1 MKRAKAAKGRVG
13 TMESLEQLRSRADE
27 YQSIFDNSALGI
39 FQSSVQG
46 RFLRVNP
53 AFARMLG
60 YDDPEDLI
68 ASIKDIQKQF
78 YSSPGR
84 RQEILAA
91 IEAEDRLSAF
101 ETELQRKDGSV
112 FTAALRIRAVR
123 GPTRKVM
130 HLDGFIE
137 DVTVARLREREIKEQ
152 AESLTR
158 ENTRLRAS
166 IQERYRLGDLVG
178 KSPPMQQVYE
188 TVIQAAATT
197 VNVIVY
203 GESGTGKELVA
214 RAIHNLSRRSA
225 ADFVPV
231 NCGAIPE
238 HLLESEFF
246 GHRRGAFTG
255 ASADTHGYLD
265 IANGGSLFLD
275 EVAELSPDMQVK
287 LLRAIEGG
295 GYFPV
300 GDNRARHSDFRVIAA
315 TNRNLRELV
324 KSGRVRED
332 FFFRIHIIPIT
343 LPPLRDRR
351 EDIPLLVDHFLRQF
365 AADGQETLR
374 LPGKVMESLYTYD
387 WPGNIRELQ
396 NVLRRYL
403 AIKRLDFIDS
413 TPPTPSGEPAQ
424 AVDPQESL
432 ADAMSRF
439 ERTVL
444 EKCLDHHRWHRG
456 RTAAALKIDR
466 KTLFIKM
473 RAHGLV

>member
-1 MKRAKAAKGRVG
+1 MVSANRRKPRPVPTE
-13 TMESLEQLRSRADE
+13 TMEALRSRADA
-27 YQSIFDNSALGI
+27 YQSIFENSSLGI

-60 YDDPEDLI
+60 YDGPADLI

-84 RQEILAA
+84 REEIMAA
-91 IEAEDRLSAF
+91 IETEDGLAAF

-112 FTAALRIRAVR
+112 ITASLKIRAVR
-123 GPTRKVM
+123 GPTRKVL

-137 DVTVARLREREIKEQ
+137 DVTVARLRERDFKEQ
-152 AESLTR
+152 AERLTC

-166 IQERYRLGDLVG
+166 IRDRFRLGDIIG
-178 KSPPMQQVYE
+178 ISPPMQQVYE
-188 TVIQAAATT
+188 SVVQAAATN
-197 VNVIVY
+197 VSVIVY

-214 RAIHNLSRRSA
+214 RAIHDLSRRSG

-332 FFFRIHIIPIT
+332 FFFRIHIIPIN

-365 AADGQETLR
+365 AADGQNDLR

-413 TPPTPSGEPAQ
+413 TPSPPSGQPAQ
-424 AVDPQESL
+424 SVDPQQNL
-432 ADAMSRF
+432 AEAMSRF

-444 EKCLDHHRWHRG
+444 ERCLDHHRWHRG

-473 RAHGLV
+473 RAHGLI

>member
-1 MKRAKAAKGRVG
+1 
-13 TMESLEQLRSRADE
+13 
-27 YQSIFDNSALGI
+27 
-39 FQSSVQG
+39 
-46 RFLRVNP
+46 
-53 AFARMLG
+53 
-60 YDDPEDLI
+60 
-68 ASIKDIQKQF
+68 
-78 YSSPGR
+78 
-84 RQEILAA
+84 
-91 IEAEDRLSAF
+91 
-101 ETELQRKDGSV
+101 
-112 FTAALRIRAVR
+112 
-123 GPTRKVM
+123 
-130 HLDGFIE
+130 
-137 DVTVARLREREIKEQ
+137 
-152 AESLTR
+152 
-158 ENTRLRAS
+158 
-166 IQERYRLGDLVG
+166 
-178 KSPPMQQVYE
+178 
-188 TVIQAAATT
+188 
-197 VNVIVY
+197 
-203 GESGTGKELVA
+203 
-214 RAIHNLSRRSA
+214 
-225 ADFVPV
+225 
-231 NCGAIPE
+231 
-238 HLLESEFF
+238 
-246 GHRRGAFTG
+246 
-255 ASADTHGYLD
+255 
-265 IANGGSLFLD
+265 
-275 EVAELSPDMQVK
+275 MQVK

-365 AADGQETLR
+365 AGDGQEGLR

>member
-343 LPPLRDRR
+343 LPPLRARR

-413 TPPTPSGEPAQ
+413 TPPTPSGSP
-424 AVDPQESL
+424 PKRST
-432 ADAMSRF
+432 R
-439 ERTVL
+439 R
-444 EKCLDHHRWHRG
+444 
-456 RTAAALKIDR
+456 
-466 KTLFIKM
+466 
-473 RAHGLV
+473 RAWPTP

>member
-1 MKRAKAAKGRVG
+1 
-13 TMESLEQLRSRADE
+13 
-27 YQSIFDNSALGI
+27 
-39 FQSSVQG
+39 
-46 RFLRVNP
+46 
-53 AFARMLG
+53 MLG
-60 YDDPEDLI
+60 YDGPADLI

-84 RQEILAA
+84 REEIMAA
-91 IEAEDRLSAF
+91 IETEDGLVAF

-112 FTAALRIRAVR
+112 ITASLKIRAVR
-123 GPTRKVM
+123 GPTRKVL
-130 HLDGFIE
+130 HLDGFID
-137 DVTVARLREREIKEQ
+137 DVTVARLREREIKAQ
-152 AESLTR
+152 AERLTR

-166 IQERYRLGDLVG
+166 IRERFRLGDIIG
-178 KSPPMQQVYE
+178 ISPPMQQVYE
-188 TVIQAAATT
+188 SVVQAAATN
-197 VNVIVY
+197 VSVIVY

-214 RAIHNLSRRSA
+214 RAIHNLSLRSG

-246 GHRRGAFTG
+246 GHRKGAFTG

-275 EVAELSPDMQVK
+275 EVAELSSDMQVK

-332 FFFRIHIIPIT
+332 FFFRVHIIPIT
-343 LPPLRDRR
+343 LPPLRERR
-351 EDIPLLVDHFLRQF
+351 EDIPLLVDHYLRQF
-365 AADGQETLR
+365 AGNQPPAR
-374 LPGKVMESLYTYD
+374 LSAKVMESLYRYD
-387 WPGNIRELQ
+387 WPGNVRELQ

-413 TPPTPSGEPAQ
+413 RLPPGPGEMPVTVEPSER
-424 AVDPQESL
+424 L
-432 ADAMSRF
+432 ADAMGRF
-439 ERTVL
+439 ERTVV
-444 EKCLDHHRWHRG
+444 EKCLEHHRWHRG
-456 RTAAALKIDR
+456 RTATALGIDR
-466 KTLFIKM
+466 KTLFVKM
-473 RAHGLV
+473 RAHGLM

>member
-166 IQERYRLGDLVG
+166 IQERYRLGDIIG
-178 KSPPMQQVYE
+178 KSALMQQVYE
-188 TVIQAAATT
+188 TVIQAAANT

-255 ASADTHGYLD
+255 ASRTPTAT
-265 IANGGSLFLD
+265 ST
-275 EVAELSPDMQVK
+275 SP
-287 LLRAIEGG
+287 
-295 GYFPV
+295 
-300 GDNRARHSDFRVIAA
+300 
-315 TNRNLRELV
+315 
-324 KSGRVRED
+324 
-332 FFFRIHIIPIT
+332 
-343 LPPLRDRR
+343 
-351 EDIPLLVDHFLRQF
+351 
-365 AADGQETLR
+365 
-374 LPGKVMESLYTYD
+374 
-387 WPGNIRELQ
+387 
-396 NVLRRYL
+396 
-403 AIKRLDFIDS
+403 
-413 TPPTPSGEPAQ
+413 
-424 AVDPQESL
+424 
-432 ADAMSRF
+432 
-439 ERTVL
+439 
-444 EKCLDHHRWHRG
+444 
-456 RTAAALKIDR
+456 TAAVCSWTR
-466 KTLFIKM
+466 SPS
-473 RAHGLV
+473 

>member
-1 MKRAKAAKGRVG
+1 MKRTKTAKGRG
-13 TMESLEQLRSRADE
+13 IAEESVEQLRTRADE
-27 YQSIFDNSALGI
+27 YQSIFENSSLGI
-39 FQSSVQG
+39 FQSSIQG

-53 AFARMLG
+53 AFARILG
-60 YDDPEDLI
+60 YSDPADLI

-78 YSSPGR
+78 YSTPER

-91 IEAEDRLSAF
+91 IEAEDGLTTF

-112 FTAALRIRAVR
+112 ITAALRIRAVR
-123 GPTRKVM
+123 GPTRKLL

-137 DVTVARLREREIKEQ
+137 DVTIARLREREIKEQ
-152 AESLTR
+152 AEHLTR

-166 IQERYRLGDLVG
+166 IQERFRLGEIIG
-178 KSPPMQQVYE
+178 KSSAMQEVYE
-188 TVIQAAATT
+188 AIVQAAANT

-214 RAIHNLSRRSA
+214 RAIHNLSRRSG

-246 GHRRGAFTG
+246 GHRKGSFTG

-315 TNRNLRELV
+315 SNRNLRDLV
-324 KSGRVRED
+324 KSGRMRED

-351 EDIPLLVDHFLRQF
+351 EDIPLLVDHYLTQF
-365 AADGQETLR
+365 GGGPPAVR
-374 LPGKVMESLYTYD
+374 LPGRVMESLYTYG

-413 TPPTPSGEPAQ
+413 PTSPPSGEAPAPIE
-424 AVDPQESL
+424 AGERLVDS
-432 ADAMSRF
+432 MNRF
-439 ERTVL
+439 ERSVIQ
-444 EKCLDHHRWHRG
+444 KCLEHHRWHRG
-456 RTAAALKIDR
+456 RSANALGIDR

-473 RAHGLV
+473 RAHGLI

>member
-1 MKRAKAAKGRVG
+1 MKRAKAAKARVG
-13 TMESLEQLRSRADE
+13 TMESLEQLRSRANE
-27 YQSIFDNSALGI
+27 FQSIFENSALGI
-39 FQSSVQG
+39 FRSSLQG

-53 AFARMLG
+53 AFARLLG
-60 YDDPEDLI
+60 YDDPADLI
-68 ASIKDIQKQF
+68 HSIKDIQKHF
-78 YSSPGR
+78 YSDPAR
-84 RQEILAA
+84 RQEIMAA
-91 IEAEDRLSAF
+91 VEADDGLSKF
-101 ETELQRKDGSV
+101 ETELQRKDGGT
-112 FTAALRIRAVR
+112 FTAMMQIRAVR
-123 GPTRKVM
+123 NRAGKVL

-137 DVTVARLREREIKEQ
+137 DVTVARLRERQIQAQ
-152 AESLTR
+152 AEDLTR

-166 IQERYRLGDLVG
+166 IQDRYRLGEIIG
-178 KSPPMQQVYE
+178 KSPAMQQVYE
-188 TVIQAAATT
+188 SVTQAAANT
-197 VNVIVY
+197 VNVIIY

-225 ADFVPV
+225 GDFVPV

-246 GHRRGAFTG
+246 GHRKGAFTG

-275 EVAELSPDMQVK
+275 EVGELSPDMQVK

-300 GDNRARHSDFRVIAA
+300 GDSRARHSDFRVIAA
-315 TNRNLRELV
+315 TNRNLRAMV
-324 KSGRVRED
+324 KAGRVRED

-343 LPPLRDRR
+343 LPPLRERR
-351 EDIPLLVDHFLRQF
+351 EDIPLLVDHFLAQF
-365 AADGQETLR
+365 AGGRNVPR
-374 LPGKVMESLYTYD
+374 LPGKILESLYSYD

-403 AIKRLDFIDS
+403 AIKRLDFIDPS
-413 TPPTPSGEPAQ
+413 PEAPPAEPAEPF
-424 AVDPQESL
+424 DPEGGL
-432 ADAMSRF
+432 ADVMSRF
-439 ERTVL
+439 ERSVI
-444 EKCLDHHRWHRG
+444 EKCLEQHRWHRG

-466 KTLFIKM
+466 KTLFTKM

>member
-1 MKRAKAAKGRVG
+1 MMRPNRRKPRPVPAE
-13 TMESLEQLRSRADE
+13 TMEALRSRADA
-27 YQSIFDNSALGI
+27 YQSIFENSSLGI
-39 FQSSVQG
+39 FQSSAQG

-60 YDDPEDLI
+60 YDGPEDLI
-68 ASIKDIQKQF
+68 GSIKDIQKQF

-84 RQEILAA
+84 REEIMAA
-91 IEAEDRLSAF
+91 IETENGLVAF

-112 FTAALRIRAVR
+112 ITASLKIRAVR
-123 GPTRKVM
+123 GPTRKLL

-137 DVTVARLREREIKEQ
+137 DVTVARLREREIKDQ
-152 AESLTR
+152 AERLTR

-166 IQERYRLGDLVG
+166 IRERFRLGDIIG
-178 KSPPMQQVYE
+178 ISPPMQQVYE
-188 TVIQAAATT
+188 SVVQAAATN
-197 VNVIVY
+197 VSVIVY

-214 RAIHNLSRRSA
+214 RAIHDLSPRSG

-246 GHRRGAFTG
+246 GHRKGAFTG

-315 TNRNLRELV
+315 THRNLRELV
-324 KSGRVRED
+324 KSSRMRED

-343 LPPLRDRR
+343 LPPLRERR
-351 EDIPLLVDHFLRQF
+351 EDIPLLVDHYLRRF
-365 AADGQETLR
+365 AGNQLPTR
-374 LPGKVMESLYTYD
+374 LSSNVMESLYRYD
-387 WPGNIRELQ
+387 WPGNVRELQ

-413 TPPTPSGEPAQ
+413 RLPPGPGETPVTVEPSER
-424 AVDPQESL
+424 L
-432 ADAMSRF
+432 ADAMNRF
-439 ERTVL
+439 ERTVV
-444 EKCLDHHRWHRG
+444 EKCLEHHRWHRG
-456 RTAAALKIDR
+456 RTAAALGIDR
-466 KTLFIKM
+466 KTLFVKM
-473 RAHGLV
+473 RAHELI

>member
-1 MKRAKAAKGRVG
+1 MKRTKTAKGRG
-13 TMESLEQLRSRADE
+13 IAAESVEQLRSRADE
-27 YQSIFDNSALGI
+27 YQSIFENSSLGI

-60 YDDPEDLI
+60 YDDPADLI
-68 ASIKDIQKQF
+68 ATVKDIQRQF
-78 YSSPGR
+78 YSSPER
-84 RQEILAA
+84 RQEIMAA
-91 IEAEDRLSAF
+91 IEAEDGLSSF

-112 FTAALRIRAVR
+112 ITAAMRIRAVR
-123 GPTRKVM
+123 GPTRKVL

-137 DVTVARLREREIKEQ
+137 DVTLARLREREIREQ
-152 AESLTR
+152 SDNLTH

-166 IQERYRLGDLVG
+166 IHERFRLGDIVG
-178 KSPPMQQVYE
+178 KSQLMQQVYE
-188 TVIQAAATT
+188 NIIQAAANT
-197 VNVIVY
+197 VNVIIY

-214 RAIHNLSRRSA
+214 RAIHNLSRRSG

-246 GHRRGAFTG
+246 GHRKGAFTG

-295 GYFPV
+295 RYFPV
-300 GDNRARHSDFRVIAA
+300 GDSRARHSDFRVIAA
-315 TNRNLRELV
+315 TNRNLREMV

-343 LPPLRDRR
+343 LPPLRERR

-365 AADGQETLR
+365 ADGQKGLR
-374 LPGKVMESLYTYD
+374 LPGKVLESLYTYD

-403 AIKRLDFIDS
+403 AIKRLDFIDAS
-413 TPPTPSGEPAQ
+413 EEPPLAATTESVDSPGGLPDIMGRYER
-424 AVDPQESL
+424 AVI
-432 ADAMSRF
+432 
-439 ERTVL
+439 
-444 EKCLDHHRWHRG
+444 EKCLERNRWHRG

-466 KTLFIKM
+466 KTLFTKM
-473 RAHGLV
+473 RAHGLF